1 MAKTANSI
9 SVGHWLR
16 QHPQLAR
23 IDLEL
28 SLCYTL
34 ECSRAHLLSHA
45 DSILSLGQLK
55 QLQDWTDQLHA
66 GTPFAYLYG
75 KQEFWGLELAVDASV
90 LVPRP
95 DTETLVEQTLAC
107 LPDQTYVA
115 ANGMRPRLL
124 DLGTGSG
131 AIALALAAERK
142 DIEIHACDIS
152 VPSLALAQTNSTTLG
167 LPVHFH
173 HSNWFTNINGSFDVI
188 VANPPYIDPADPH
201 LTALHA
207 EPSHALVAQERGLAD
222 LRKICCQAAE
232 YLHSSGWLLL
242 EHGHDQG
249 PAVRSLLAENGFSL
263 AQSCKDLGGNE
274 RVSWG
279 QKGADGAELIHG

>member
-1 MAKTANSI
+1 MAETASGI

-28 SLCYTL
+28 SLCYVL
-34 ECSRAHLLSHA
+34 DCSRAHLLGHA
-45 DSILSLGQLK
+45 DSILSIGQLK

-66 GTPFAYLYG
+66 GIPFAYLCG

-90 LVPRP
+90 LIPRP
-95 DTETLVEQTLAC
+95 DTETVVEQALAC
-107 LPDQTYVA
+107 LPNQSQVA
-115 ANGMRPRLL
+115 ANGVRPRLL

-131 AIALALAAERK
+131 AIALALATERK
-142 DIEIHACDIS
+142 DVEIHACDIS
-152 VPSLALAQTNSTTLG
+152 APSLALARANSEALQ

-173 HSNWFTNINGSFDVI
+173 HSDWFDSIDGRFDIV

-201 LTALHA
+201 LAALHA
-207 EPSHALVAQERGLAD
+207 EPSHALIAQERGLAD
-222 LRKICCQAAE
+222 LRKICCDAARH
-232 YLHSSGWLLL
+232 LHLHGWLVL
-242 EHGHDQG
+242 EHGYDQG
-249 PAVRSLLAENGFSL
+249 AAVRALLAANGFS
-263 AQSCKDLGGNE
+263 APQTRRDLGGNE

-279 QKGADGAELIHG
+279 QKGAHDAQLTHG